1 MEKRF
6 RATVYIDIWD
16 ETPQGASNQLKQ
28 AMRHLKIVAKESF
41 SDGISELKHGSEVSL
56 IDE

>member
-41 SDGISELKHGSEVSL
+41 SD
-56 IDE
+56 